1 MTGVELF
8 GVLALMG
15 YFVMNGVLVVKLNHE
30 SRVKN
35 SRKAASKKRGRR
47 KVKRAVIYAE

>member
-8 GVLALMG
+8 GALALVG

-30 SRVKN
+30 DRVKK
-35 SRKAASKKRGRR
+35 SRSAASQRRGRGSS
-47 KVKRAVIYAE
+47 KRAVVHAE